1 MRRQI
6 GWIVV
11 VGAALSGPAN
21 AVDLW
26 GEEENLYGGGD
37 YFYASPDK
45 ALELR
50 GSIGVI
56 GLEAREHVFPTA
68 GATDNLSLLIW
79 QSVAPMATGDV
90 RVRLPDD
97 WTVSGRLRA
106 AISGTSY
113 MQDYDWTGAHF
124 VSYDF
129 DDWTHRSQHPDT
141 NLDWYFDGSLAV
153 GRDVM
158 VEDAVRVNLNGGFKY
173 TDVQWTATGGSYIYS
188 VGGFR
193 DTSGNLADT
202 PAITYRQ
209 QLPTLFAGLDIEAVE
224 NGWTYGVSAKGGMTL
239 FGVATDHHWMRV
251 PPLRFIDNLQP
262 APMLSLAASAG
273 YDLSDNLGLFFEGT
287 VEKVFLGRADT
298 EIYNNDTD
306 ALIATAPDAAG
317 AELASVGLSA
327 GLKGSF

>member
-1 MRRQI
+1 M
-6 GWIVV
+6 
-11 VGAALSGPAN
+11 VGAALGGPAN

-26 GEEENLYGGGD
+26 QDGENLYGGED
-37 YFYASPDK
+37 YYYASPDRTV
-45 ALELR
+45 ELR

-68 GATDNLSLLIW
+68 GSTDNLSLLIW
-79 QSVAPMATGDV
+79 QSAAPMATGDV

-113 MQDYDWTGAHF
+113 MEDYDWTGAHF

-173 TDVQWTATGGSYIYS
+173 TDVQWTARGGSYVYS

-193 DTSGNLADT
+193 DTNGNLADT

-239 FGVATDHHWMRV
+239 FGLATDQHWMRV
-251 PPLRFIDNLQP
+251 PPLRFIDSLQP
-262 APMLSLAASAG
+262 APMLSFAASAG
-273 YDLSDNLGLFFEGT
+273 YDLSDNLGVFFEGT